1 VTGDVLGGADGSGSV
16 VRKQLLPEAR
26 LEDTG
31 MAGIGGKL
39 AMATQVTRRDGG
51 VWTNSSMPGSSTWS
65 QYWRD
70 ANGWPGA
77 FPSPTYSWPMC
88 WGLWIGLA
96 GYPRLSQLWR
106 ARHSPPLLREGTCR
120 PDGAFCCG
128 RLING
133 EAKGRLKKL

>member
-96 GYPRLSQLWR
+96 GWR
-106 ARHSPPLLREGTCR
+106 DIPACRNYGARATAR
-120 PDGAFCCG
+120 PSFVKAHADQMAHFV
-128 RLING
+128 
-133 EAKGRLKKL
+133 AAD